1 MRIVANDDRVRYS
14 IYMDKAL
21 SDYLEDEA
29 KRLGISKSG
38 YFNMVVSNDKL
49 QKDVMHASKGLS
61 QVSEMLM
68 ELKSKMDK

>member
-1 MRIVANDDRVRYS
+1 MKIVANDDRVRYS

-21 SDYLEDEA
+21 SDYLEEEA

-49 QKDVMHASKGLS
+49 QKDVMQASKGLS

-68 ELKSKMDK
+68 ELKSKMEK

>member
-1 MRIVANDDRVRYS
+1 MKIVANDDRVRYS

-49 QKDVMHASKGLS
+49 QKDVMQASKGLS

>member
-1 MRIVANDDRVRYS
+1 MANDDRVRYS

-21 SDYLEDEA
+21 SDYLEEEA

-49 QKDVMHASKGLS
+49 QKDVMQASKGLS

-68 ELKSKMDK
+68 ELKTKMEK

>member
-1 MRIVANDDRVRYS
+1 MANDDRVRYS

-21 SDYLEDEA
+21 SDYLEEEA

-49 QKDVMHASKGLS
+49 QKDVMQASKGLS

-68 ELKSKMDK
+68 ELKSKMEK

>member
-49 QKDVMHASKGLS
+49 QKDVMQASKGLS

>member
-1 MRIVANDDRVRYS
+1 MANEDRVRYS

-21 SDYLEDEA
+21 SDYLEEEA

-49 QKDVMHASKGLS
+49 QKDVMQASKGLS

-68 ELKSKMDK
+68 ELKSKMEK

>member
-1 MRIVANDDRVRYS
+1 MANEDRVRYS

-21 SDYLEDEA
+21 SDYIEEEA

-49 QKDVMHASKGLS
+49 QKDVMQASKGLS

-68 ELKSKMDK
+68 ELKSKMEK

>member
-1 MRIVANDDRVRYS
+1 MASDDRVRYS

-49 QKDVMHASKGLS
+49 QKDVMQASKGLS